1 MTHTLHREGS
11 DESLKDDYLLLITPA
26 MKFNDKGA
34 AEKIKKLIDVVFDV
48 GPTNYGC
55 YEKGRSILA
64 GLDDAQSIKDVTKDN
79 SRIRCVFDSKEKF
92 KEVIRRIVKADLGLS
107 VALTGLQSSIKEVL
121 DELNIDAH
129 SINIAMG
136 TYGKTGILPDENFR
150 MLTTM
155 CGHGMISPNLVKD
168 VIVKIKRKRISVKE
182 AAIIL
187 SKPCVCGVFN
197 QERAA
202 RLLEKFIPLYTIQD
216 KVKFTD
222 LIFRKEG
229 GG

>member
-34 AEKIKKLIDVVFDV
+34 AGKIKKLIDIVFDV

-55 YEKGRSILA
+55 YEKGQNILS
-64 GLDDAQSIKDVTKDN
+64 GIDVQTIKDATKDN

-92 KEVIRRIVKADLGLS
+92 KEVIKRIVKADLGLS
-107 VALTGLQSSIKEVL
+107 VAVTGLQSSIKEVL

-136 TYGKTGILPDENFR
+136 TYGKIEKLPDENFR
-150 MLTTM
+150 RITTM
-155 CGHGMISPNLVKD
+155 CGHGMVSPELVKD
-168 VIVKIKRKRISVKE
+168 MIIKIKRGKISVNE
-182 AAIIL
+182 AAIEI
-187 SKPCVCGVFN
+187 SKPCVCGIFN
-197 QERAA
+197 HKRAA
-202 RLLEKFIPLYTIQD
+202 RLLKEFISLYSIQD
-216 KVKFTD
+216 
-222 LIFRKEG
+222 
-229 GG
+229 